1 MLESSVISHEVF
13 SDLGQGMSARAT
25 ALDRRPP
32 LDLGLDPGTLVAK
45 VPYFADLPA
54 DQVAQIAALLKPRLA
69 LPGKCV
75 VRKGDPGDAMYFIS
89 TGAVECDVGSEPV
102 RLGSGD
108 FFGEIALLRDQPRTA
123 DATALGYCQ
132 LLALYMRDF
141 RRMLDAD
148 ADLRARITRVAEARL
163 ARNGLEPTARQQ
175 PDD

>member
-1 MLESSVISHEVF
+1 MLENSVINHEVF
-13 SDLGQGMSARAT
+13 SNLRQGMSARAA

-54 DQVAQIAALLKPRLA
+54 DQIAEIAALLRPRLA
-69 LPGKCV
+69 LPGECV
-75 VRKGDPGDAMYFIS
+75 MRRGDPGDAMYFIS
-89 TGAVECDVGSEPV
+89 TGAVECDVGSKLV

-108 FFGEIALLRDQPRTA
+108 FFGEIALLRDQPRTG

-132 LLALYMRDF
+132 LLALYVRDF
-141 RRMLDAD
+141 QRMLDAY
-148 ADLRARITRVAEARL
+148 ADMRARITRVAEARL
-163 ARNGLEPTARQQ
+163 VSDELDPMDKQQ